1 LALPLRIC
9 ELTHGGDTNSPG
21 DIRRSLAR
29 ELHDRVA
36 QTLTTM
42 LIDLENFKMEQLELG
57 DQQGA
62 LRQIAELQESTREAL
77 KNLRGV
83 LYDLRGRTGIE
94 EDFTRAVRGLL
105 GSFQEKAR
113 FNVMFSVSQSWPSE
127 LRSEVAIDLF
137 RIIEEAL
144 TNVRRHSGA
153 GVVEVALGTAFDGQ
167 LAVEVKD
174 DGRGFESEAG
184 PCEPGLG
191 LVGMRERAFILGGR
205 LEVESVRGRGTTVR
219 AIVPMEQLV

>member
-1 LALPLRIC
+1 LALPLRIG
-9 ELTHGGDTNSPG
+9 ELTHGGDKNSSG
-21 DIRRSLAR
+21 DIRRALAR

-42 LIDLENFKMEQLELG
+42 LMDLENFKMEQLELG

-62 LRQIAELQESTREAL
+62 LRQIAALQESTRVAL

-105 GSFQEKAR
+105 GGFHKTR

-127 LRSEVAIDLF
+127 LPSEVAIDLL

-153 GVVEVALGTAFDGQ
+153 RVIEVALGTAFDGQ

-184 PCEPGLG
+184 HCEPGLG

-205 LEVESVRGRGTTVR
+205 LEVVSVRGRGTTVR